1 MINVIHLGD
10 LGGVNYHRLIV
21 PFRRLQSQGL
31 NLHWI
36 ESLNEL
42 RDMNLDLVDN
52 LIVSRK
58 LSVNDHKAF
67 KRMLVKHKVKL
78 ILDNDDYWDLSNA
91 NPAKGLYDVYYGP
104 DIKRTIKIAD
114 IIWTPSEYLAKQM
127 RQINP
132 NAVIEIINNAID
144 LDEEQWKDQEKYPS
158 DLVRFGYVGALGHD
172 YDVQSIGYD
181 FKDKELY
188 CGQISDYP
196 QILNAK
202 YVMSPRPIHSYAQM
216 YKSFDV
222 SLVPLTASRF
232 NWSKSDLKIT
242 EAAVTKTAVIASKTR
257 PYNKVIVHGETGLL
271 CSNKQEWKEAIEMM
285 TPELA
290 KTLAQNLH
298 DALKDSPDHN
308 LDLVNL
314 KRAKYLV

>member
-1 MINVIHLGD
+1 MISLIHID
-10 LGGVNYHRLIV
+10 SLGGVNYHRLV
-21 PFRRLQSQGL
+21 MPLRRLQEQGV

-36 ESLNEL
+36 QSLNEL
-42 RDMNLDLVDN
+42 KDIDLDFVDN

-58 LSVNDHKAF
+58 VSVNNHKAF
-67 KRMLVKHKVKL
+67 SYMLKKHKVKL
-78 ILDNDDYWDLSNA
+78 ILDNDDYWNLSNA

-104 DIKRTIKIAD
+104 DIKKTIKIAD
-114 IIWTPSEYLAKQM
+114 IIWTPSAYLAKQM

-132 NAVIEIINNAID
+132 KAVIDIINNGID
-144 LDEEQWKDQEKYPS
+144 LSEEQWADQEKYPS

-172 YDVQSIGYD
+172 YDVRSIGYD

-188 CGQISDYP
+188 CAQIGEYP
-196 QILNAK
+196 QMLNAK
-202 YVMSPRPIHSYAQM
+202 YVMSPRPIHSYAAM

-222 SLVPLTASRF
+222 SLVPLEANRF

-242 EAAVTKTAVIASKTR
+242 EAAATKTAVIASNTR
-257 PYNKVIVHGETGLL
+257 PYNKVIIHGETGLL

-290 KTLAQNLH
+290 KLLAENLH
-298 DALKDSPDHN
+298 NALKDSPDHN
-308 LDLVNL
+308 LDLLNQ
-314 KRAKYLV
+314 KRVKYLV

>member
-1 MINVIHLGD
+1 
-10 LGGVNYHRLIV
+10 
-21 PFRRLQSQGL
+21 
-31 NLHWI
+31 
-36 ESLNEL
+36 
-42 RDMNLDLVDN
+42 
-52 LIVSRK
+52 
-58 LSVNDHKAF
+58 
-67 KRMLVKHKVKL
+67 MLKKHGVKL

-104 DIKRTIKIAD
+104 DIKRTIKIAN

-132 NAVIEIINNAID
+132 NAVIDIINNAVD
-144 LDEEQWKDQEKYPS
+144 LEEEQWKDQEKYPS

-181 FKDKELY
+181 FKDKEMY

-202 YVMSPRPIHSYAQM
+202 YVMSPRPIHSYTQM

-222 SLVPLTASRF
+222 SLVPLAANRF
-232 NWSKSDLKIT
+232 NWCKSDLKIT
-242 EAAVTKTAVIASKTR
+242 ESAATKTAVIASKTR
-257 PYNKVIVHGETGLL
+257 PYNKVIIHGETGLL
-271 CSNKQEWKEAIEMM
+271 CSNRQEWKEAIEMM
-285 TPELA
+285 TPSFA
-290 KTLAQNLH
+290 KYLGQNLH
-298 DALKDSPDHN
+298 DALKDSPNHN

-314 KRAKYLV
+314 KRMKYLV